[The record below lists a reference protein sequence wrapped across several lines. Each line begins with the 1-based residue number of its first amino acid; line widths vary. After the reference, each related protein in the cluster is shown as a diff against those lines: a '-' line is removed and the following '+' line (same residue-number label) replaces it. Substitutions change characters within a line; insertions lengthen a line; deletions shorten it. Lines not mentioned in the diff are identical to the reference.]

1 VHDLISQL
9 SVQTEI
15 TMQRRFFLRGLCL
28 KGLFLKSFGVL
39 VASLWLA
46 GCASPQYLELNPQ
59 RGAPVAQVGNGQEV
73 AVFAQDG
80 RDSDVIGHRSGGG
93 MSTSQITVSSHVL
106 IPQLQREAERAV
118 HNMGFTPV
126 SEQADGRP
134 TLILE
139 LSRLNYAQADAAQPG
154 LDEAR
159 LEGVLRAIA
168 TQGGTTYTGTYTS
181 RRTQSY
187 ALKPSKS
194 DNTEMLNQLLGK
206 ALDRA
211 FNDGELGALL
221 SR

>member
-1 VHDLISQL
+1 
-9 SVQTEI
+9 
-15 TMQRRFFLRGLCL
+15 MQRRFFLSGL
-28 KGLFLKSFGVL
+28 GLLL
-39 VASLWLA
+39 ASLLLA
-46 GCASPQYLELNPQ
+46 GCASPQYLSVTPE
-59 RGAPVAQVGNGQEV
+59 RSAPVAQFGNGQKV

-118 HNMGFTPV
+118 SDMGFTPV
-126 SEQADGRP
+126 NEEAEGRP
-134 TLILE
+134 TLVLE

-187 ALKPSKS
+187 ALKPSAG
-194 DNTEMLNQLLGK
+194 DNTEMLNQLLSK

-221 SR
+221 AR